1 MKQTDILTKSFKGS
15 IDELLAH
22 CDANANFVQS
32 VMDGTSDV
40 TLTDDEVV
48 AIIKHENPE
57 LTDAQAKEV
66 LTEWK
71 HSPEHIAEAQK
82 AVDHLVE
89 LGLLEQSG
97 FREGEPT
104 YRRTPL
110 GTAVAELMEKGQL

>member
-40 TLTDDEVV
+40 ILTDDEVL
-48 AIIKHENPE
+48 AIVKHENPQ
-57 LTDAQAKEV
+57 LTDAQAQEV
-66 LTEWK
+66 LVELK
-71 HSPEHIAEAQK
+71 QSPEHIADVQQTLN
-82 AVDHLVE
+82 HLVE
-89 LGLLEQSG
+89 LGLMEQGG
-97 FREGEPT
+97 FRDGEPT

-110 GTAVAELMEKGQL
+110 GNAVAALMQEGEL